1 MAPSRGFL
9 SGAALDRLVLAS
21 GGVPR
26 DFLTLCVAALQIARQ
41 RTNARTVGVQ
51 DVNHAAGAAAQTK
64 LQELED
70 DAAAARGRSQDLVS
84 ALNIV
89 REFLLTERQITFL
102 SVDFLDK
109 ENRPKEYGLMQ
120 GLMDLRMLHLIN
132 SALSDAHHAGHRSE
146 VYLLDLSQYSGA
158 RLKRNLRVLDFVKD
172 NLVLKKTI
180 GQDAPRIGDTPRK
193 LVELLRLG
201 PTFELSLLA
210 NIVNP

>member
-1 MAPSRGFL
+1 M
-9 SGAALDRLVLAS
+9 
-21 GGVPR
+21 
-26 DFLTLCVAALQIARQ
+26 
-41 RTNARTVGVQ
+41 Q

-84 ALNIV
+84 ALNVV
-89 REFLLTERQITFL
+89 REFLLSDRQITFL

-109 ENRPKEYGLMQ
+109 ENRPKGIWVLQ
-120 GLMDLRMLHLIN
+120 GLMDLRMLPHLIN

-180 GQDAPRIGDTPRK
+180 GQDAPRVGDTPRK

-201 PTFELSLLA
+201 PTFELSLLS